1 MQKTILINPPFSL
14 EDRYGSQI
22 KAFGALT
29 EPMGL
34 AYIASSLER
43 GGFPVEILDAQAL
56 ELTQKDVVDYVK
68 QAHAVVVGITFLT
81 PAFNVVKEL
90 ANSIKH
96 ACPEIKIIV
105 GGSHPT
111 ALPEKTLEECLA
123 VDYVCVG
130 EGESVILDF
139 LEFVKGGKKVT
150 EISSLAYRHN
160 GRVIKNPTAD
170 LSKDIDCLPKP
181 ARHLLPMERYKLT
194 ASRTE
199 NSRFCPTIILARG
212 CPFDCQFCSH
222 PFGRTFR
229 HHSVKRI
236 IEEIKEIQGFYQT
249 DQFNFEADTL
259 TLDKKFI
266 TELCEAIIKERL
278 DIKWTCESRIDTVDE
293 PVLKKMK
300 SAGCW
305 QISYGVESG
314 SQRLLDIIHKGVKKE
329 NVVKVFDLTR
339 KIGISSRGF
348 FMLGLPSETSK
359 ESLETINF
367 AKSLNSLWAQFTL
380 TIPYPGTPMFNQLQA
395 EGKIRHYRWSDYN
408 TWGGWAGKTLP
419 YVPEGR
425 TDEEL
430 RNLQKRAMTLYY
442 MRLNMIL
449 RHIKGIS
456 SFEDFKKIFLGGCV
470 LLKNAIRHKKNVKR

>member
-150 EISSLAYRHN
+150 EIPSLAYRHN

-199 NSRFCPTIILARG
+199 NSRFCPTII
-212 CPFDCQFCSH
+212 
-222 PFGRTFR
+222 
-229 HHSVKRI
+229 
-236 IEEIKEIQGFYQT
+236 
-249 DQFNFEADTL
+249 
-259 TLDKKFI
+259 
-266 TELCEAIIKERL
+266 
-278 DIKWTCESRIDTVDE
+278 
-293 PVLKKMK
+293 
-300 SAGCW
+300 
-305 QISYGVESG
+305 
-314 SQRLLDIIHKGVKKE
+314 
-329 NVVKVFDLTR
+329 
-339 KIGISSRGF
+339 
-348 FMLGLPSETSK
+348 
-359 ESLETINF
+359 
-367 AKSLNSLWAQFTL
+367 
-380 TIPYPGTPMFNQLQA
+380 
-395 EGKIRHYRWSDYN
+395 
-408 TWGGWAGKTLP
+408 
-419 YVPEGR
+419 
-425 TDEEL
+425 
-430 RNLQKRAMTLYY
+430 
-442 MRLNMIL
+442 
-449 RHIKGIS
+449 
-456 SFEDFKKIFLGGCV
+456 
-470 LLKNAIRHKKNVKR
+470 